1 MLKKNLLICLLIG
14 LVYFPATQAQIFVID
29 SFTDG
34 NLNIKPEWF
43 GDTSKFEVNTSNQLQ
58 LNDATASSPAF
69 LVTSSNI
76 INNAEWKF
84 WMRMEFPP
92 SGSNYGTV
100 YLVSDVQNL
109 SQNVNGYF
117 VQIGGVSGT
126 VDDVSLYRQDGSSN
140 TKLIDG
146 TDGTVG
152 LAPVDIKIK
161 VTKDSLGE
169 WELFIDTSAAKNN
182 YISQGT
188 ATDLTYSQSNYFG
201 FLCNYT
207 STRSDKF
214 FFDNIHLQGEA
225 FQDTIKPSISNL
237 NVLDS
242 NTLELTFSEKVEQTT
257 ALNPSNYKVNKSFG
271 NPTAVSYPGNDSSI
285 VNLSFSNNFGNGI
298 EYYLTVENV
307 ADKSNNIME
316 TDSFPFLYFKA
327 VPADYRDIVIN
338 EFYPDFSPSLGLA
351 EAEFVEIYNA
361 SNKVFDLENW
371 SISDESSTTT
381 LNSHILRPGKYLILC
396 AQSDLANFQN
406 YGSALGL
413 SSLPTLNNDGD
424 LIQIRDDN
432 NQVIDELTYD
442 LSWYKD
448 QSKTD
453 GGWTIEQINPFTNCT
468 GKNNFKA
475 STASIGGTPGTQNTA
490 FDTLPDTT
498 APVLLNAEVI
508 STDSVLLHFNERLDT
523 NSVLSANYSFN
534 TTVVVDQIINLKPNY
549 SSVLLTLID
558 GLDSSQVNTLTV
570 TSLRDC
576 PGNLIG
582 TTNSV
587 DIVISGT
594 PVYRDVVINEIFAD
608 PSPVVGSPE
617 AEFIELYNASDQIFD
632 LNNWSISD
640 NTLQSSILMPGDYI
654 IICPSEHK
662 SDFEMLGA
670 TQGLSTFPSL
680 VNSGD
685 EIFLR
690 DLNGKLVD
698 YVNYEESWYKNGSK
712 SDGGW
717 TLEQINPQL
726 ACSGSYNFTSSVS
739 QSGGTPG
746 KQNSVL
752 DLSPDITQPILKDV
766 LVYSEDSL
774 KLVFNKGIDSTSVDF
789 FDFNFSNNNEVDT
802 ILFDELNLNS
812 FIILLNSALDS
823 GEFVNMTIENI
834 TDCSGNKIAD
844 NTKYVF
850 ALPETANEFDLVI
863 NEILFNPR
871 TGGSDFVE
879 LYNRSDKIISLQN
892 WKLGN
897 RDNEQ
902 INVITE
908 EPYLIFPKEYV
919 FITTDGSSTQQEYPA
934 AQMDRLLEVSSMS
947 SFNNDDGIPYTLNE
961 KGKQIDQISYHED
974 MHFELLRDV
983 KGVSLERINPHL
995 PSEDQSNFHS
1005 AAKSVNYATPG
1016 YQNSQYSLSTNFK
1029 GTVNLDPETFSP
1041 DNDGYQDWLNINYQF
1056 PESGNVANVKIY
1068 DRQGRLIKELIK
1080 NELLAKSGTF
1090 KWDGITEDNNKARI
1104 GVYVIYFE
1112 VFNPNG
1118 EQKVYK
1124 KTAVVAGYL
1133 D

>member
-34 NLNIKPEWF
+34 NLNINPEWF

-76 INNAEWKF
+76 INNAEWEF
-84 WMRMEFPP
+84 WVRMEFAP

-152 LAPVDIKIK
+152 LDPVDVKIK

-201 FLCNYT
+201 FLCSYT

-214 FFDNIHLQGEA
+214 FFDDIHLQGEA

-257 ALNPSNYKVNKSFG
+257 ALNPSNYNVNKSFG

-285 VNLSFSNNFGNGI
+285 VNLSFNNNFGNGI

-307 ADKSNNIME
+307 ADKSSNIME
-316 TDSFPFLYFKA
+316 TDSFPFLYFQA

-338 EFYPDFSPSLGLA
+338 EFYPDFSPSLGLP
-351 EAEFVEIYNA
+351 EAEFVEIFNA

-371 SISDESSTTT
+371 SISDNSSTTT
-381 LNSHILRPGKYLILC
+381 LGSYILRPGEYLILC
-396 AQSDLANFQN
+396 AQSDLANLQN
-406 YGSALGL
+406 YGPALGL

-424 LIQIRDDN
+424 LIQIRNDN

-475 STASIGGTPGTQNTA
+475 STAAIGGTPGTQNTA

-498 APVLLNAEVI
+498 APELLNAEVI
-508 STDSVLLHFNERLDT
+508 STDSILLHFNERLDT

-558 GLDSSQVNTLTV
+558 GLDSGQVNTLTV

-582 TTNSV
+582 ANT
-587 DIVISGT
+587 I
-594 PVYRDVVINEIFAD
+594 IN
-608 PSPVVGSPE
+608 
-617 AEFIELYNASDQIFD
+617 
-632 LNNWSISD
+632 
-640 NTLQSSILMPGDYI
+640 I
-654 IICPSEHK
+654 I
-662 SDFEMLGA
+662 
-670 TQGLSTFPSL
+670 
-680 VNSGD
+680 
-685 EIFLR
+685 
-690 DLNGKLVD
+690 
-698 YVNYEESWYKNGSK
+698 
-712 SDGGW
+712 
-717 TLEQINPQL
+717 
-726 ACSGSYNFTSSVS
+726 
-739 QSGGTPG
+739 
-746 KQNSVL
+746 
-752 DLSPDITQPILKDV
+752 
-766 LVYSEDSL
+766 
-774 KLVFNKGIDSTSVDF
+774 
-789 FDFNFSNNNEVDT
+789 
-802 ILFDELNLNS
+802 
-812 FIILLNSALDS
+812 
-823 GEFVNMTIENI
+823 
-834 TDCSGNKIAD
+834 
-844 NTKYVF
+844 
-850 ALPETANEFDLVI
+850 LPETANEFDLVI
-863 NEILFNPR
+863 NEILFNPH

-879 LYNRSDKIISLQN
+879 LYNRSNKIISLQN

-902 INVITE
+902 LNVIIE
-908 EPYLIFPKEYV
+908 DPYLIFPEEYV

-934 AQMDRLLEVSSMS
+934 AQMNRLLEVSSMS
-947 SFNNDDGIPYTLNE
+947 SFNNDDGIPYILNE

-974 MHFELLRDV
+974 MHFELLREV

-995 PSEDQSNFHS
+995 TSNDQSNFHS

-1104 GVYVIYFE
+1104 GIYVIYFE

-1118 EQKVYK
+1118 DQKVYK

>member
-76 INNAEWKF
+76 INNAEWEF
-84 WMRMEFPP
+84 WVRMEFAP

-109 SQNVNGYF
+109 SQNVIGYF

-152 LAPVDIKIK
+152 LDPVDVKIK

-257 ALNPSNYKVNKSFG
+257 ALNPSNYNVNKSFG

-316 TDSFPFLYFKA
+316 VDSFPFLYFQA

-338 EFYPDFSPSLGLA
+338 EFYPDFSPSLGLP
-351 EAEFVEIYNA
+351 EAEFVEIFNA

-371 SISDESSTTT
+371 SISDNSSTTT
-381 LNSHILRPGKYLILC
+381 LGSYILRPGEYLILC
-396 AQSDLANFQN
+396 AQSDIANFQN

-424 LIQIRDDN
+424 LIQIRDNN

-475 STASIGGTPGTQNTA
+475 STAAIGGSPGAQNTA

-508 STDSVLLHFNERLDT
+508 STDSILLHFNERLDT
-523 NSVLSANYSFN
+523 NSVLTANYIFN
-534 TTVVVDQIINLKPNY
+534 TNVSINQIFNLTPNFN
-549 SSVLLTLID
+549 SVLLTLSD
-558 GLDSSQVNTLTV
+558 GLDSGQVNTLTV

-587 DIVISGT
+587 DIVVSGT
-594 PVYRDVVINEIFAD
+594 AVYRDVVINEIFAA
-608 PSPVVGSPE
+608 PSPVVGLPE

-632 LNNWSISD
+632 LNNWSISG
-640 NTLQSSILMPGDYI
+640 NTLQSTILMPGDYI
-654 IICPSEHK
+654 IICPSEQK
-662 SDFEMLGA
+662 SDFEIFGS
-670 TQGLSTFPSL
+670 TQGLSSFPSL

-698 YVNYEESWYKNGSK
+698 YVNYEESWYKNESK

-726 ACSGSYNFTSSVS
+726 SCSGAYNFTSSTNN
-739 QSGGTPG
+739 SGGTPG
-746 KQNSVL
+746 NQNSVF
-752 DLSPDITQPILKDV
+752 DISPDISQPILNDV
-766 LVYSEDSL
+766 LVYSKDSI
-774 KLVFNKGIDSTSVDF
+774 KLIFNEGIDSASVDF
-789 FDFNFSNNNEVDT
+789 FDIQFSNNRTIDT
-802 ILFDELNLNS
+802 IIFDKYNPHSFTLSISPEL
-812 FIILLNSALDS
+812 DT
-823 GEFVNMTIENI
+823 GELVVLTIENI
-834 TDCSGNKIAD
+834 EDCSGNLIEE
-844 NTKYVF
+844 NTDFKF

-863 NEILFNPR
+863 NEILFNPH

-879 LYNRSDKIISLQN
+879 LYNRSNKIISLQN

-902 INVITE
+902 LNVITE
-908 EPYLIFPKEYV
+908 EPYLIFPEEYV

-947 SFNNDDGIPYTLNE
+947 SFNNDDGIPYILNE